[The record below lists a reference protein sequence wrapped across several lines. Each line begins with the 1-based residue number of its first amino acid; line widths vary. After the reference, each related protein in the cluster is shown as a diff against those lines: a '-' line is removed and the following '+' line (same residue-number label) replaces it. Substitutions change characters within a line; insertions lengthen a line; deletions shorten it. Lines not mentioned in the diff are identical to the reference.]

1 MQGER
6 GMMDT
11 MRPLAKLMSMSCLG
25 WQRNNRSSTSVAFKN
40 NNFAEYSATNAGS
53 DRYVDGTAEG

>member
-40 NNFAEYSATNAGS
+40 TIISLNILQPMPGPT
-53 DRYVDGTAEG
+53 DM